1 MELSVLSDG
10 GGGGTRAGKSQDTGE
25 TFSYFFSLDCPN
37 FWHVAWRCSPG
48 NFSAVG
54 SVETACAFEK

>member
-10 GGGGTRAGKSQDTGE
+10 GGHKRRKILGYRQKI
-25 TFSYFFSLDCPN
+25 FYFSLDCPN
-37 FWHVAWRCSPG
+37 FWHIAWRCSPG

-54 SVETACAFEK
+54 SVKIACAFEK